1 MLLHEQ
7 KFEVLNYTLNKTRE
21 LREMP
26 FNSEYY
32 RYYTPSGEAIEPT
45 TCVRDL
51 GVNMTN
57 DGSWSTHINTIT
69 GEAKRLAGWIL
80 GVFRD
85 RSEKTMVTL
94 LKSLLR
100 PKLEYC
106 SPLWSPTK
114 TGDVIKIETIQRFFT
129 RRIVECQGLNYWE
142 RLTQL
147 GILSLQR
154 RRERYMII
162 HLWKVYVGLAPNSTG
177 ISFYDHLRHGPKA
190 RIPRMINPAQKS
202 VQTLR
207 ESSFG
212 IRAAQLFNRMPAE
225 VRLAKSVEIVKIK
238 LGEFLATIPDLPP
251 VRGYSSPRDNSLVA
265 LLTEGS

>member
-7 KFEVLNYTLNKTRE
+7 KFEVLNYTLNSTIE
-21 LREMP
+21 LRAMP

-32 RYYTPSGEAIEPT
+32 KYYTPSGEAIEPA

-51 GVNMTN
+51 GVNMEN
-57 DGSWSTHINTIT
+57 NGSWSTHINTIT
-69 GEAKRLAGWIL
+69 VEAKRLAGWIL

-85 RSEKTMVTL
+85 RSKRTMVTL

-106 SPLWSPTK
+106 CPLWSPTK
-114 TGDVIKIETIQRFFT
+114 IGDIIKIETIQRFFT
-129 RRIVECQGLNYWE
+129 RRIAECQGLNYWE
-142 RLTQL
+142 RLAKL

-162 HLWKVYVGLAPNSTG
+162 HCWKAYVGLAPNSTK
-177 ISFYDHLRHGPKA
+177 IFFYNHIRHGPKA
-190 RIPRMINPAQKS
+190 RIPPIITSAQQT

-225 VRLAKSVEIVKIK
+225 VRRAKSIEIVKIK
-238 LGEFLATIPDLPP
+238 IGEFLSTIPDLPP
-251 VRGYSSPRDNSLVA
+251 VRGYSSPRDNSLFA
-265 LLTEGS
+265 LLKEGS